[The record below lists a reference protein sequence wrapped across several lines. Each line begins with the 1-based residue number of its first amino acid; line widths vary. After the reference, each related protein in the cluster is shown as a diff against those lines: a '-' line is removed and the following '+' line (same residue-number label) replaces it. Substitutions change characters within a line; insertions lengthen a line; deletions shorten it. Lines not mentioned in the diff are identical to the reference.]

1 MFFTNWVRSG
11 YALDLLE
18 AGRRLLATNTVNWK
32 GTRYLNVFEIFQKDQ
47 KQLEASLFREKPDGN
62 GPGNIVKRKKS
73 PSGCSGS
80 TFGGRS

>member
-1 MFFTNWVRSG
+1 MRSDSQLRAFVVHAGEPRTYSG

-32 GTRYLNVFEIFQKDQ
+32 GTRYLSVFEIFQKDQ

-62 GPGNIVKRKKS
+62 GPGNIVK
-73 PSGCSGS
+73 
-80 TFGGRS
+80 